1 MSDGHVL
8 RLCNLFYY
16 LDYFMNEFTK
26 EQLENILESL
36 METKLPVYE
45 DLPSKVSF
53 MIDNY
58 CDHKNLTQD
67 SALVDCCLDCNWV
80 GFKDE

>member
-1 MSDGHVL
+1 
-8 RLCNLFYY
+8 
-16 LDYFMNEFTK
+16 MNEFTK
-26 EQLENILESL
+26 DELLIIKDALKELWRNRAHEVSDKIL
-36 METKLPVYE
+36 
-45 DLPSKVSF
+45 KVWNKTELKVQF
-53 MIDNY
+53 LINNY